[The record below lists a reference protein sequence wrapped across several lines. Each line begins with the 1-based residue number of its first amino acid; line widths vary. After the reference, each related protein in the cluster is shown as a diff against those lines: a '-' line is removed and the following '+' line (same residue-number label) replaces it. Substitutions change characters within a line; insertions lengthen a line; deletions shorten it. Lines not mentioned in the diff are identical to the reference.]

1 MKIRNRITFFLL
13 LICIL
18 STVSV
23 TIANYK
29 LFYSSLEETV
39 EENIQGKAENVAKE
53 IDKWLAEQK
62 YALIGVVDDL
72 VYHNNFEY
80 DYVYE
85 ILRAQSEKHLFSI
98 KYY

>member
-72 VYHNNFEY
+72 VYHNNF
-80 DYVYE
+80 
-85 ILRAQSEKHLFSI
+85 
-98 KYY
+98 